1 MDDTKSSIFRASAV
15 ERYLQRQEEA
25 VLPRFI
31 SPPTWICLW
40 LLLGLL
46 MVGGIVVWSAKTPVF
61 TSGSALVGVW
71 PEQLDSIYGRVGPGE
86 MVVIAFLPPE
96 YLSRLRIGQALFLQP
111 DRAGARLG
119 SKVIAVAPEVVSPEA
134 ARKMFGINA
143 GDARPLT
150 QPSAVAIARFEPP
163 PSSLPAATYAGS
175 VYQVEVEVGSRRVIS
190 FLPLIGH
197 FFGE

>member
-1 MDDTKSSIFRASAV
+1 MEDSKSSIFRAGAV
-15 ERYLQRQEEA
+15 ERYLQKREEA
-25 VLPRFI
+25 VLPRFV

-46 MVGGIVVWSAKTPVF
+46 MAGGMAAWSAKTPVF
-61 TSGSALVGVW
+61 TSGSALISAW
-71 PEQLDSIYGRVGPGE
+71 PERLDSVYGQVGPGE

-119 SKVIAVAPEVVSPEA
+119 SKVIVVAPEVVSPEA
-134 ARKMFGINA
+134 ARKMFAVNA
-143 GDARPLT
+143 GEARPLT
-150 QPSAVAIARFEPP
+150 QPSAVVIARFEPP
-163 PSSLPAATYAGS
+163 PSGLPAATYAGS
-175 VYQVEVEVGSRRVIS
+175 VYNVEVEVGSRRVIS